1 MSGGFEDT
9 GLSPALCALATQA
22 GMTEPTPIQQAA
34 IPAILAGRDLLA
46 TAPTGTGKT
55 AAYALPLI
63 QKLLA
68 ARRPRS
74 ALVLLPT
81 RDLVLQTAKVFRACT
96 GAATKTTSV
105 KAGAAK
111 GPGKGGAAKEH
122 AGKTAGTDSAGA
134 AGLLPI
140 IPIFGGVDKIEQTA
154 ALDAMLDSPATR
166 NASHVLI
173 ATPGR
178 LLDLVRAGICN
189 LDDCTHLVLD
199 EGDRLLCPEFLEET
213 SAVLDYLP
221 KPRQTLVFSATRP
234 DEHKAMLAALLH
246 KPEDI
251 VVERTPGRR
260 GPIRQ
265 GALFIENTHKPDF
278 LKTFFLRAPK
288 MRSIVFVRTKAEADQ
303 LAATLRKA
311 KLAAAPLHADLTQ
324 DKRTSTLASFASGR
338 LFILVATDVAAR
350 GLDIPSVSQVI
361 NYDVPD
367 QPETYLHRI
376 GRTGRGSQKGSALT
390 LCAAAERARL
400 RQVEV
405 GVDVKL
411 RILSES
417 QALPAPAP
425 DRTATKAARPK
436 TTPAKSPGR

>member
-1 MSGGFEDT
+1 MSGGFQDT

-22 GMTEPTPIQQAA
+22 GLTEPTPIQAAA

-68 ARRPRS
+68 ARKPRS

-81 RDLVLQTAKVFRACT
+81 RDLVLQTAKVFRACS
-96 GAATKTTSV
+96 GAATKPATARSTG
-105 KAGAAK
+105 KNGNAAK
-111 GPGKGGAAKEH
+111 NAEDTP
-122 AGKTAGTDSAGA
+122 
-134 AGLLPI
+134 GLLPV
-140 IPIFGGVDKIEQTA
+140 IPIFGGVDKGDQTA
-154 ALDAMLDSPATR
+154 ALDAMLDSPAARTG
-166 NASHVLI
+166 SHVLI

-213 SAVLDYLP
+213 SAVLDFLP

-234 DEHKAMLAALLH
+234 DEHKTLLASLLH

-251 VVERTPGRR
+251 VVERTPGQR

-265 GALFIENTHKPDF
+265 GALFIDSTRKPDF
-278 LKTFFLRAPK
+278 LKAFFLRAPK

-303 LAATLRKA
+303 LAAILRKA
-311 KLAAAPLHADLTQ
+311 GLAAAPLHADLTQ

-376 GRTGRGSQKGSALT
+376 GRTGRASQKGSALT
-390 LCAAAERARL
+390 LCAATERARL

-417 QALPAPAP
+417 QALPAAAP
-425 DRTATKAARPK
+425 IKSAPKASRPK
-436 TTPAKSPGR
+436 TERAGRAD